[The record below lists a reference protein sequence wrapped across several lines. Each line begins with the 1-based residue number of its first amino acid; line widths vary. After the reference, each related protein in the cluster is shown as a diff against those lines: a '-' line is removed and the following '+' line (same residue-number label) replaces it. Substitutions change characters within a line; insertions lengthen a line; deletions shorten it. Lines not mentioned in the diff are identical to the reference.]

1 MGFYGRR
8 ILPHVINVACGA
20 KSLRPL
26 RERVCAG
33 LTGEVVE
40 LGFGSGHNVVC
51 YPSTVTRVR
60 AVEPSDGGW
69 QLARKRLAISAIPV
83 ERAGLDGQALPFE
96 DDTFDAALSTYTLC
110 TVPDADRALRELRRV
125 LKPGGTLHF
134 LEHGLAPD
142 PKVQRWQRRLDPLER
157 RLAGGCEFSRSID
170 ALITGAGF
178 TITEVDHFYEPG
190 GPKFAGALSLGVAR
204 PESLGG

>member
-8 ILPHVINVACGA
+8 VLPHVINVACGA

-33 LTGEVVE
+33 LSGDVIE
-40 LGFGSGHNVVC
+40 LGFGSGHNVGC
-51 YPSTVTRVR
+51 YPSTVTRIR

-69 QLARKRLAISAIPV
+69 QLARKRLAASIVPI
-83 ERAGLDGQALPFE
+83 ERAGLDGQDLPFE
-96 DDTFDAALSTYTLC
+96 DDTFDTALSTYTLC

-142 PKVQRWQRRLDPLER
+142 PKVQRWQHRLDPIER
-157 RLAGGCEFSRSID
+157 RLVGGCEFSRPID
-170 ALITGAGF
+170 ELVIGAGF
-178 TITEVDHFYEPG
+178 AIIEVDHFYEPG
-190 GPKFAGALSLGVAR
+190 APKFAGALSLGVAGVD
-204 PESLGG
+204 PAGG